1 MNNSPKKKHF
11 LLNFI
16 KKLVKKKKKKKNKI
30 WYRNKNEKNS
40 FLARQIHPNFNLEN
54 DLWPAGIILTDL

>member
-16 KKLVKKKKKKKNKI
+16 KKLVKKKKKKKTRFDTETKMSKI
-30 WYRNKNEKNS
+30 LFWLDKYT
-40 FLARQIHPNFNLEN
+40 
-54 DLWPAGIILTDL
+54 LTLI